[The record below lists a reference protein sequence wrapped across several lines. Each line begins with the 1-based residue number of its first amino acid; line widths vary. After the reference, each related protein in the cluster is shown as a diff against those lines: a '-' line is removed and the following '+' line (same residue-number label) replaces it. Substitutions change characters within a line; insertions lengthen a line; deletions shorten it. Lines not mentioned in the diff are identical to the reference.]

1 MKKIISAILAGAVM
15 CTSAVALAGCG
26 GSKTESK
33 TESTTAASSAASG
46 SATADTPQ
54 KGVNGELHM
63 ATNAFFE
70 PYEYYE
76 NEKIVGIDAEIAEAV
91 CDKLGYT
98 LVIDDMDFDSIIT
111 AVQSGKA
118 DFGMAGMTVTEERKQ
133 AIDFTDTYTNA
144 IQVIIVKE
152 GSDKVTKIDDLNTA
166 SIGVQMGTTGDIYVT
181 DLEKEG
187 ATVER
192 FNKGADAVLALA
204 QGKVDAV
211 VIDNEPAKA
220 FVAQNEGLK
229 ILEEPFENEEYAICV
244 AKGSD
249 LTAKINAALKE
260 LKSEGKVDEIIN
272 KYIKA

>member
-1 MKKIISAILAGAVM
+1 MKKILSALLAGAIA
-15 CTSAVALAGCG
+15 CTAAFALAGCG
-26 GSKTESK
+26 GSNNAGSN
-33 TESTTAASSAASG
+33 SSSAASDVE
-46 SATADTPQ
+46 SKADEAN
-54 KGVNGELHM
+54 KGELHM

-70 PYEYYE
+70 PYEFYE
-76 NEKIVGIDAEIAEAV
+76 NDKIVGIDAEIAEAI
-91 CDKLGYT
+91 CEKLGYT

-152 GSDKVTKIDDLNTA
+152 GSDKVKSAADLETA
-166 SIGVQMGTTGDIYVT
+166 SIGVQMGTTGDIYVS
-181 DLEKEG
+181 DFKN
-187 ATVER
+187 ATIER
-192 FNKGADAVLALA
+192 YNKGADAVLALT

-220 FVAQNEGLK
+220 FVAQNEGLT

-249 LTAKINAALKE
+249 LTAKINTALNE
-260 LKSEGKVDEIIN
+260 LKSEGKVDEIIK

>member
-46 SATADTPQ
+46 SATADTPE
-54 KGVNGELHM
+54 KGANGELHM

-76 NEKIVGIDAEIAEAV
+76 NDKIVGIDAEIAEAV

-152 GSDKVTKIDDLNTA
+152 GSDKH
-166 SIGVQMGTTGDIYVT
+166 
-181 DLEKEG
+181 
-187 ATVER
+187 R
-192 FNKGADAVLALA
+192 FYRRSDGHHRRHLCDRPRKGRR
-204 QGKVDAV
+204 
-211 VIDNEPAKA
+211 
-220 FVAQNEGLK
+220 
-229 ILEEPFENEEYAICV
+229 CC
-244 AKGSD
+244 
-249 LTAKINAALKE
+249 
-260 LKSEGKVDEIIN
+260 
-272 KYIKA
+272 